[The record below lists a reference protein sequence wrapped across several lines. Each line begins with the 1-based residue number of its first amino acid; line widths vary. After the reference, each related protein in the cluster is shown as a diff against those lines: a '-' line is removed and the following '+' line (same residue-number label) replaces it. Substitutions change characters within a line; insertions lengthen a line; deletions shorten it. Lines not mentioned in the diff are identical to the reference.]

1 MSIAALGSMSK
12 TNPYH
17 VWFSHG
23 CAISV
28 MACAIGGPAQAAAVA
43 DPWSLSLG
51 LGGEYN
57 TSISV
62 EALDTRRKT
71 GDFAANLSAAVGYTV
86 SKAPKASLRLSYG
99 LDQSLHKAAPAYD
112 LLTQSFGVAAGTRLG
127 KADLGLDYQ
136 AYTMRLG
143 SKPFLDMQVLTPS
156 VSGFIRPHLWLRG
169 GYGYAQKSFA
179 TAQTTNAKTLDA
191 NTQSVTADAYYLLPR
206 HKAYLG
212 LGARYE
218 LEDAVNPALSF
229 QAYQLSAKAQMRAKL
244 LGRPAKFALAYQ
256 YRARDYD
263 AITPA
268 IGQTRQERRS
278 SYTAS
283 AELALTPTLT
293 AKPQF
298 RHTARISNYRPA
310 DYEENLVSFMLVYRL
325 R

>member
-1 MSIAALGSMSK
+1 MSIAASGSMSN
-12 TNPYH
+12 TNPH
-17 VWFSHG
+17 RPWGCFG
-23 CAISV
+23 CALSF
-28 MACAIGGPAQAAAVA
+28 MACALGGQAQAAAVL
-43 DPWSLSLG
+43 DPLSLSLG

-62 EALDTRRKT
+62 EALDTGRKT
-71 GDFAANLSAAVGYTV
+71 GDFAANLSASVGYTV

-112 LLTQSFGVAAGTRLG
+112 LLSQSFGAAAGTRLG
-127 KADLGLDYQ
+127 KVDLGLDYQ

-143 SKPFLDMQVLTPS
+143 SRPFLDMQVLNPS
-156 VSGFIRPHLWLRG
+156 SSGFINPHLWLRG
-169 GYGYAQKSFA
+169 SYGYAQKTFA
-179 TAQTTNAKTLDA
+179 TAKTMNAD
-191 NTQSVTADAYYLLPR
+191 TQSVTADAYYLLPR

-229 QAYQLSAKAQMRAKL
+229 QAYQLSAKAQIRAKL
-244 LGRPAKFALAYQ
+244 LRRPAKFALGYQ

-268 IGQTRQERRS
+268 IGEARQERRS

-283 AELALTPTLT
+283 AELALSPTLT
-293 AKPQF
+293 AKSQF
-298 RHTARISNYRPA
+298 RHVARISNYSPA
-310 DYEENLVSFMLVYRL
+310 DYVENLVSFMFVYQL

>member
-112 LLTQSFGVAAGTRLG
+112 LLTQSFGIAAGTRLG
-127 KADLGLDYQ
+127 KTDLGLDYQ

-156 VSGFIRPHLWLRG
+156 ASGFIKPHLWLRG

-179 TAQTTNAKTLDA
+179 TAKTLDA

-244 LGRPAKFALAYQ
+244 LGRPAKFALGYQ

-268 IGQTRQERRS
+268 IGEARQERRS

-293 AKPQF
+293 AKSQF
-298 RHTARISNYRPA
+298 RHVARISNYSPA
-310 DYEENLVSFMLVYRL
+310 DYEENLVSCMFVYQL

>member
-1 MSIAALGSMSK
+1 MSIAALGSMSN
-12 TNPYH
+12 TNPYQTRL
-17 VWFSHG
+17 SLG
-23 CAISV
+23 CAVSV
-28 MACAIGGPAQAAAVA
+28 MACTIGGQAHAAQLA

-62 EALDTRRKT
+62 EALDTGRKT
-71 GDFAANLSAAVGYTV
+71 GDSAANLSASVGYTV
-86 SKAPKASLRLSYG
+86 SKNPRASLRLSYG

-136 AYTMRLG
+136 FYSMQLG
-143 SKPFLDMQVLTPS
+143 SKPFLDMQILNPS
-156 VSGFIRPHLWLRG
+156 ASGFINPHLWLRG
-169 GYGYAQKSFA
+169 SYGYAQKTFV
-179 TAQTTNAKTLDA
+179 TAKTMDA
-191 NTQSVTADAYYLLPR
+191 DTQSVTADAYYLLPR

-229 QAYQLSAKAQMRAKL
+229 QAYQLSAKAQMRSKL
-244 LGRPAKFALAYQ
+244 LGRPAKLALGYQ

-268 IGQTRQERRS
+268 IGEARQERRS

-283 AELALTPTLT
+283 AELALSPNLT
-293 AKPQF
+293 AKSQF
-298 RHTARISNYRPA
+298 RHVARISNYSPA
-310 DYEENLVSFMLVYRL
+310 DYVENLVTCMFVYQL

>member
-12 TNPYH
+12 PNPYF
-17 VWFSHG
+17 VWLSLG
-23 CAISV
+23 CALNI
-28 MACAIGGPAQAAAVA
+28 MAFSIDGPAQAAVA
-43 DPWSLSLG
+43 DPWNLTLG

-62 EALDTRRKT
+62 EALDTGRKT
-71 GDFAANLSAAVGYTV
+71 GDSAANLSAAVGYTV
-86 SKAPKASLRLSYG
+86 SKAPKASLRLSFG
-99 LDQSLHKAAPAYD
+99 LDQSLHKAAPTYD

-143 SKPFLDMQVLTPS
+143 SKPFLDMQVLNPS
-156 VSGFIRPHLWLRG
+156 VSGFISPHLWLRG
-169 GYGYAQKSFA
+169 GYGYAQKTFA
-179 TAQTTNAKTLDA
+179 TAKTLDA
-191 NTQSVTADAYYLLPR
+191 NTQSITADAYYLLPR

-218 LEDAVNPALSF
+218 LENAVNPALSF

-244 LGRPAKFALAYQ
+244 LGRPAKFALGYQ

-268 IGQTRQERRS
+268 IGEARQDRRS

-293 AKPQF
+293 AKSQF

-310 DYEENLVSFMLVYRL
+310 DYVENLVSFMLVYRL